1 MKKEIVTYPDKILP
15 TVRSDMISYH
25 KHGYT
30 FEDYCDRN
38 THGRNYGKELYP
50 IWLETKAE
58 FDREREKDD
67 CVSEDHRD
75 EGREEKQNRRRT
87 RKQHL

>member
-15 TVRSDMISYH
+15 TVRSDMMAYH

-30 FEDYCDRN
+30 FEEYCDRN

-50 IWLETKAE
+50 IWEETLKQFKE
-58 FDREREKDD
+58 ENGYD
-67 CVSEDHRD
+67 CVPEDHGD
-75 EGREEKQNRRRT
+75 EGRCEKQNRRRT
-87 RKQHL
+87 RKQHV